1 MIMDM
6 NMALRYMAMDMN
18 PTLKYV
24 AVDTNTK
31 PSMFYKV

>member
-1 MIMDM
+1 MDM

>member
-1 MIMDM
+1 MMDM
-6 NMALRYMAMDMN
+6 NMALRYMDMN

-31 PSMFYKV
+31 PRDVL